1 MQETNKPQFKI
12 GISIG
17 DVNGVGLEV
26 ILKTLSDER
35 VMKYCTPII
44 YGSSKVV
51 SYHRNIVQIDLPQ
64 YFNIRNAKDTH
75 IGAINILNCWQENVN
90 ITIGQATDVGGKYA
104 IRSLEKATADLQAGM
119 IDGLVTAPINKE
131 AMQLSGFQF
140 PGHTEYLTDA
150 LDVEDSLMF
159 MISDSLKVGLVT
171 NHVPVKDVAKK
182 IHKELILSKIEMMAE
197 TLKVDFGIAKPK
209 IGVLALNP
217 HASDGGLIGD
227 EEQKHIIPAVEL
239 AKQKGIL
246 AIGPYSADGF
256 FGSGQYA
263 KFDAILAMYHDQ
275 GLIPFKALSFG
286 SGVNYTAGLPKI
298 RTSPDHGTGFDIAGS
313 NLADPASFRKALF
326 LAIDINKNRSN
337 YIEMHANP
345 VRKKGEL
352 NQEDEDISSLP
363 QE

>member
-1 MQETNKPQFKI
+1 MA
-12 GISIG
+12 S
-17 DVNGVGLEV
+17 L
-26 ILKTLSDER
+26 L
-35 VMKYCTPII
+35 
-44 YGSSKVV
+44 
-51 SYHRNIVQIDLPQ
+51 
-64 YFNIRNAKDTH
+64 
-75 IGAINILNCWQENVN
+75 IGA
-90 ITIGQATDVGGKYA
+90 
-104 IRSLEKATADLQAGM
+104 
-119 IDGLVTAPINKE
+119 VT
-131 AMQLSGFQF
+131 
-140 PGHTEYLTDA
+140 
-150 LDVEDSLMF
+150 
-159 MISDSLKVGLVT
+159 
-171 NHVPVKDVAKK
+171 
-182 IHKELILSKIEMMAE
+182 
-197 TLKVDFGIAKPK
+197 KPS
-209 IGVLALNP
+209 IM
-217 HASDGGLIGD
+217 
-227 EEQKHIIPAVEL
+227 PAVEL